1 MCFYCSDTFFVRI
14 KPLIGMKKSRET
26 PGTSDS
32 AHDLCVSAKRGRW
45 TWRLPDAIS
54 DPGIV
59 GSFQSGENTMT
70 TKLILLAS
78 ALLGLSLNAMAGQPI
93 TLNDSQMDSAT
104 AGDGFTARYDIS
116 KNFNVNERIRI
127 DKVATFDVLS
137 RVFGQS
143 TDAEALADADGP
155 NAHAETFTAA
165 QARGNVVSAA
175 SKSIALRGCGC
186 N

>member
-45 TWRLPDAIS
+45 AWRLPDAIS

-104 AGDGFTARYDIS
+104 AGDGFFSDTFIRKRFVIDESIRDDKLARYD
-116 KNFNVNERIRI
+116 VTTR
-127 DKVATFDVLS
+127 VL
-137 RVFGQS
+137 GQS
-143 TDAEALADADGP
+143 AVAQAEADAEGSNADAQ
-155 NAHAETFTAA
+155 TFTFA
-165 QARGNVVSAA
+165 QITPNKVGSA
-175 SKSIALRGCGC
+175 SKSIALRSCGC
-186 N
+186 F